1 MRSGTSTIDALRW
14 LILTDDDLDLH
25 GPGARRRLL
34 WQILNRFDVERDL
47 RFDDARERVAWERD
61 HTDSKPR
68 GPLLSDVGLQ

>member
-1 MRSGTSTIDALRW
+1 MRSGPDHRRALRW

-47 RFDDARERVAWERD
+47 RFDDARERVAWD
-61 HTDSKPR
+61 ATTPIPSPR
-68 GPLLSDVGLQ
+68 ARSLSDVGLQ